1 MMKFLPP
8 SSGSSLLLSQQHRFA
23 LKWSKVLQVNCKI
36 CLNSAGLYKLTR
48 PSGLFCLKI
57 YKIAICEGWR
67 WGKRSIQF
75 RDCVLR
81 LSSVADALLMV
92 WVRLPVDWIDSV
104 RSRTIDIIR
113 LLLGLVVRLR
123 YENDLSFSLSLVFS
137 FLHQLGYINLLHA
150 LVYNY
155 WTQKR

>member
-1 MMKFLPP
+1 M
-8 SSGSSLLLSQQHRFA
+8 
-23 LKWSKVLQVNCKI
+23 
-36 CLNSAGLYKLTR
+36 
-48 PSGLFCLKI
+48 
-57 YKIAICEGWR
+57 
-67 WGKRSIQF
+67 GKAFDTI
-75 RDCVLR
+75 LR
-81 LSSVADALLMV
+81 LCPTSVADGLLMV

-155 WTQKR
+155 